1 MLNLKTAIDVF
12 FTILIG
18 GIFISRLWDKELDKE
33 SKIILLIAIFV
44 LTFLLSTI
52 ASCLIFF
59 IIDLIH

>member
-18 GIFISRLWDKELDKE
+18 GILISRLWDKELDKE
-33 SKIILLIAIFV
+33 SKIILSIAIFV

-59 IIDLIH
+59 IMNLLY